1 MDFLFNA
8 GTSFSGTTPFY
19 YTCIKS
25 NPYCH
30 TGHQKET
37 GYLVMMHKIPR
48 SLYQYHALKIT
59 YMDHNHFWQR
69 GVPGRD
75 LIDLGEA
82 HALFD
87 EPYTIEKYIQYY
99 KNVAKR
105 AEGRFHAVGDFT
117 NHNWYLPESFLLELR
132 QEMKKHFDN
141 IRVTCQLRDP
151 IRRYFSR
158 VGKRTSHY
166 TEGQHQFDPDGSHIK
181 NFQEVLMNGK
191 NSRHGTMPRSDD
203 MNRLTLKHN
212 DWKMAHYVQGIQKFE
227 RVFGKENVY
236 PIIMEEFWD
245 ESRKEEQCKKLSD
258 FLQYPITKIHQNV
271 YCLLYTSPS
280 PRD

>member
-1 MDFLFNA
+1 
-8 GTSFSGTTPFY
+8 
-19 YTCIKS
+19 
-25 NPYCH
+25 
-30 TGHQKET
+30 
-37 GYLVMMHKIPR
+37 MMHKIPK
-48 SLYQYHALKIT
+48 SLYNYHVLKIT

-87 EPYTIEKYIQYY
+87 EPYTIEKYIQYFR
-99 KNVAKR
+99 NVAKR

-117 NHNWYLPESFLLELR
+117 NHNWYLPESFLQELR

-141 IRVTCQLRDP
+141 IRMTCQLRDP

-158 VGKRTSHY
+158 VGARTRKG
-166 TEGQHQFDPDGSHIK
+166 ESHIK
-181 NFQEVLMNGK
+181 NFQEVLRNGT
-191 NSRHGTMPRSDD
+191 NPRPED
-203 MNRLTLKHN
+203 MNQLTLRLY

-236 PIIMEEFWD
+236 PVIMEEFWD
-245 ESRKEEQCKKLSD
+245 ESRKEEQCEKLSN
-258 FLQYPITKIHQNV
+258 FLQYPIKNIHQNV
-271 YCLLYTSPS
+271 YVPDRGSNPPLVPELQDQHSDKEDMTPELYEWALKYMGFVYDDWEEYFGTIPKYWKC
-280 PRD
+280 

>member
-1 MDFLFNA
+1 M
-8 GTSFSGTTPFY
+8 
-19 YTCIKS
+19 
-25 NPYCH
+25 
-30 TGHQKET
+30 
-37 GYLVMMHKIPR
+37 
-48 SLYQYHALKIT
+48 KIT

-166 TEGQHQFDPDGSHIK
+166 TEGQHQFDPDQSHIK

-271 YCLLYTSPS
+271 YVPDRGSNPPLVPELEDQHSDKEDMTPELYEWALKYMGFFYDDWEEAYGSIPKYWKC
-280 PRD
+280 